1 MAKNPVGLDTWRDYF
16 RSSNSDIFSVI
27 EHAIMVAA
35 CDCPNDFKAKRDGIA
50 ELLFTCGMSL
60 KGVDGDEEFKTGG
73 SKDSEVNA
81 KNRVGDQ
88 EDYDHDLEAVTDE
101 IEEES
106 HDQFLEEIVRIK
118 GVIDESA
125 GKSTEVLL
133 ESLRRLQSMPMSVQ
147 ILKSTMIGKSVYALQ
162 KHGSKDIR
170 NLGRRLVVEWR
181 RVVYN
186 ALAAEE
192 TKSDV
197 EEVAFLG
204 DSKEST
210 MKKEAPNAGCR
221 QPNSDNVMKVQQNG
235 TLIQKKPLPQQQ
247 EEADK
252 LNRVNEAVSEQTRLE
267 AAKRKLHQRYQEAE
281 NAKKRRMIQ
290 VVELRDLPKQS
301 LAHRNP
307 QMRATGNHYS
317 HRQRA
322 EGMVSQSRTAR
333 ERNFF

>member
-16 RSSNSDIFSVI
+16 RSSNSDIFSII

-35 CDCPNDFKAKRDGIA
+35 SDCPNDFKAKRDGIA
-50 ELLFTCGMSL
+50 ELLFTCGMSM
-60 KGVDGDEEFKTGG
+60 KGIDGDEEFTTGG

-88 EDYDHDLEAVTDE
+88 EDYDHDLEGVTDE

-106 HDQFLEEIVRIK
+106 HDQILEEIVRIK
-118 GVIDESA
+118 EVIDESA

-133 ESLRRLQSMPMSVQ
+133 DSLRRLQSMPLSVQ

-162 KHGSKDIR
+162 KHGSKEIR

-181 RVVYN
+181 RMVYN

-192 TKSDV
+192 TKSNV
-197 EEVAFLG
+197 EEEEEAFLG

-221 QPNSDNVMKVQQNG
+221 QPNSNNVVKVQQNG
-235 TLIQKKPLPQQQ
+235 TLIQKKSLPQQQ
-247 EEADK
+247 QEADK

-307 QMRATGNHYS
+307 QMRLAGNHHS

-322 EGMVSQSRTAR
+322 QGMVS
-333 ERNFF
+333 

>member
-35 CDCPNDFKAKRDGIA
+35 SDCPYDFKAKRDGIA

-60 KGVDGDEEFKTGG
+60 NGIDGDEEFKTGG
-73 SKDSEVNA
+73 SKDSEVNE
-81 KNRVGDQ
+81 KNRVGYQ
-88 EDYDHDLEAVTDE
+88 EDYDHDLEGVSDE

-106 HDQFLEEIVRIK
+106 HDQILEEIVRIK

-133 ESLRRLQSMPMSVQ
+133 ESLRRLQSMPLSVQ
-147 ILKSTMIGKSVYALQ
+147 ILKSTLIGKSVYALRN
-162 KHGSKDIR
+162 HGSKEIR

-192 TKSDV
+192 TKSDIV
-197 EEVAFLG
+197 EEEEEEEEEEEAFLG

-210 MKKEAPNAGCR
+210 MKTEAPNAGCR
-221 QPNSDNVMKVQQNG
+221 QPNSDNVVKVQQNG

-247 EEADK
+247 EADK
-252 LNRVNEAVSEQTRLE
+252 LNRVNETVSEQMRLE

-301 LAHRNP
+301 LAHRNQ
-307 QMRATGNHYS
+307 QMRPAGS
-317 HRQRA
+317 HHSRRQPAHGRW
-322 EGMVSQSRTAR
+322 
-333 ERNFF
+333 